1 MSRDINDGDLDVME
15 TADPIGF
22 EVRQI
27 SPRVSAKLKHL
38 YVISQLCE
46 CAMHSSAPIT
56 YHIPQVLV
64 NTFVT
69 SRSL

>member
-46 CAMHSSAPIT
+46 CAM
-56 YHIPQVLV
+56 PQPCAHHVPYS
-64 NTFVT
+64 T
-69 SRSL
+69 SPC